1 MKLFGMDSPR
11 AARFALIFQCTLL
24 GFVFTTT
31 GVGLTDALAAVS
43 SDAHHPQLT
52 THFLSTG
59 SEASA
64 ANSDTTGDPAVV
76 EGGGRRRLLSTL
88 LGAFKVRDGLE
99 YNPEGSQ
106 TYTCQET
113 CAALFGGG
121 DHAYYYGS
129 ISATHITHTCY
140 GDEYGTGCSEPKNDT
155 YDAGPTYTYV
165 GAWSTYI
172 KDHLCE
178 GENFCWGLHTPP
190 PALTPSCPHPYC
202 PSASASQTPP
212 SPPLPP
218 LKPLSPP
225 LPSLPLSTFAPH
237 APCFSPPPHGPQAPS
252 HPNPR
257 LHRRLTTSAS
267 MHASASPP
275 PPSPTTP
282 LAATS
287 SALPHPLLATTPLF
301 PAPHLALTTTT
312 SSPLPYS
319 LQPLPTSRPS
329 APASASPSFLLLL
342 LHHSNSSPSPPC
354 PPPAAPPI
362 SSFTYSA
369 DFDGI
374 DDYLRLPSLQNI
386 SSLAFWLYLPEV
398 QRHPAPFAL
407 LDARTPEDSQ
417 GPYMLS
423 GRLSSHWIALYV
435 DGASV
440 ALSWSS
446 FPVDTWVH
454 VYAELADAYAGSL
467 AGMGSLLPH
476 WGSTAVPTNNLQG
489 RLSDVGL
496 WRRSL
501 QVQEIELLVQGLHF
515 RHRRS
520 LQQAETATVWEELA
534 AYYVRGERN
543 EVLVDSTG
551 QAPDALLLNGPTWA
565 SAFIVVMLRQG

>member
-140 GDEYGTGCSEPKNDT
+140 
-155 YDAGPTYTYV
+155 A
-165 GAWSTYI
+165 
-172 KDHLCE
+172 
-178 GENFCWGLHTPP
+178 TP
-190 PALTPSCPHPYC
+190 Y
-202 PSASASQTPP
+202 
-212 SPPLPP
+212 
-218 LKPLSPP
+218 
-225 LPSLPLSTFAPH
+225 
-237 APCFSPPPHGPQAPS
+237 
-252 HPNPR
+252 
-257 LHRRLTTSAS
+257 
-267 MHASASPP
+267 
-275 PPSPTTP
+275 
-282 LAATS
+282 
-287 SALPHPLLATTPLF
+287 
-301 PAPHLALTTTT
+301 
-312 SSPLPYS
+312 
-319 LQPLPTSRPS
+319 
-329 APASASPSFLLLL
+329 
-342 LHHSNSSPSPPC
+342 
-354 PPPAAPPI
+354 
-362 SSFTYSA
+362 
-369 DFDGI
+369 GI

-476 WGSTAVPTNNLQG
+476 WGSTAVPTNNLQE
-489 RLSDVGL
+489 SDTVLMLLILEAPREDIIADADFEAPRGHVTL
-496 WRRSL
+496 LILRSPESGN
-501 QVQEIELLVQGLHF
+501 V
-515 RHRRS
+515 S
-520 LQQAETATVWEELA
+520 LI
-534 AYYVRGERN
+534 RI
-543 EVLVDSTG
+543 EVLESGTS
-551 QAPDALLLNGPTWA
+551 P
-565 SAFIVVMLRQG
+565 